1 MRAQLLVH
9 NNSKWLWVASMI
21 KLLCVGTNKDKHMVA
36 LQKDFEKRIQPFHKL
51 EVIEVK
57 EANPSFEES
66 KIIESEGDA
75 LLAQIKPTDYV
86 VLIDLHG
93 KQRDS
98 IEFSYQIENWLM
110 NNSTLVFVIGG
121 SLGMSNRLRD
131 RSQDRICLSQMTFP
145 HLLVR
150 IMVLEQIY
158 RSYKII
164 NNQKYHK

>member
-1 MRAQLLVH
+1 
-9 NNSKWLWVASMI
+9 MI
-21 KLLCVGTNKDKHMVA
+21 KLVCVGSNKDKNMLA
-36 LQKDFEKRIQPFHKL
+36 IQKDFEKRIQLFHKL

-66 KIIESEGDA
+66 KIISSESE
-75 LLAQIKPTDYV
+75 QILSQFKQSDYV

-98 IEFSYQIENWLM
+98 IEFSHQLEQWLM
-110 NNSTLVFVIGG
+110 SNSTLVFVIGG
-121 SLGMSNRLRD
+121 SLGMSDVLRE
-131 RSQDRICLSQMTFP
+131 RSQDRICLSKMTFP
-145 HLLVR
+145 HLLAR

-158 RSYKII
+158 RSFKIS